1 MKLRPNVLVK
11 RYLILETDFQRR
23 CVRPECPNLVPLD
36 RLKKKGITCSVV
48 CQRLDRLGYMRL
60 KRILRRQQILAIGW
74 VKKSKSAK
82 SEQMHT
88 VRGLSES
95 ADQPVNVISSEVSP
109 ALAVATTETGK

>member
-1 MKLRPNVLVK
+1 MS
-11 RYLILETDFQRR
+11 ETDFQRR

-60 KRILRRQQILAIGW
+60 KRILRRQQILATGW

-88 VRGLSES
+88 VREAVDGMVEAAKDPNPDYLR
-95 ADQPVNVISSEVSP
+95 